1 MCSTRLK
8 GKVLHKINPG
18 ETYTN
23 WENLDEKYTGMHD
36 YFKWIKYGFGR
47 ATDHASID
55 IRYGKISRSKGIE
68 LVKEHEGTI
77 PLRYFDE
84 FLEDMELDRQGF
96 YEVVDKF
103 ANKDIF
109 ELDTNGNFK
118 RTSDG
123 NLILKNYPE

>member
-1 MCSTRLK
+1 
-8 GKVLHKINPG
+8 
-18 ETYTN
+18 
-23 WENLDEKYTGMHD
+23 MHD

-55 IRYGKISRSKGIE
+55 IRYGKISRSEGIE
-68 LVKEHEGTI
+68 LVKKYEGMI

-96 YEVVDKF
+96 YEIVDKF

-109 ELDTNGNFK
+109 ELDANGNFK

-123 NLILKNYPE
+123 NLILKNNLE

>member
-1 MCSTRLK
+1 
-8 GKVLHKINPG
+8 
-18 ETYTN
+18 
-23 WENLDEKYTGMHD
+23 MHD

-55 IRYGKISRSKGIE
+55 IRYNKISRSEGIE
-68 LVKEHEGTI
+68 LVKKHEGKI

-84 FLEDMELDRQGF
+84 FLEDMELDRPKF
-96 YEVVDKF
+96 YEIVDKF
-103 ANKDIF
+103 ANKNIF

-123 NLILKNYPE
+123 NLILKTYPE

>member
-1 MCSTRLK
+1 
-8 GKVLHKINPG
+8 
-18 ETYTN
+18 
-23 WENLDEKYTGMHD
+23 
-36 YFKWIKYGFGR
+36 
-47 ATDHASID
+47 
-55 IRYGKISRSKGIE
+55 
-68 LVKEHEGTI
+68 
-77 PLRYFDE
+77 
-84 FLEDMELDRQGF
+84 MELDRQGF